1 MEIGDNM
8 RTEEEIK
15 EKIKNMEEG
24 LIQYKEIY
32 DKCFLNT
39 GKSTGIPTMVEESSV
54 YITIKNQIDALYW
67 VLGEKPR
74 KGL

>member
-1 MEIGDNM
+1 M
-8 RTEEEIK
+8 RTESEIK
-15 EKIKNMEEG
+15 EKIKNMEDG

-39 GKSTGIPTMVEESSV
+39 GKYIGIPTMVEESAV
-54 YITIKNQIDALYW
+54 YITIKNQIEALNW
-67 VLGEKPR
+67 VLGEKTR